1 MSGTA
6 LPMQVTESGLQTP
19 FRVNR
24 LRRLIDDSTQILD
37 RAIQEHITDGG
48 RQLAGSVT
56 MFSGGDDST
65 ILAHLFRTRVDAAAH
80 ANTGIGIEDTRQFV
94 RDTCAAWGLRLIE
107 KHPPVSYDELVIDQG
122 FPGPGMHWKMYQRL
136 KERCFRQVRAEFVTS
151 PTRERVVFLAGRRR
165 DESDRRLNIP
175 EAERDGSV
183 VWVSPLVN
191 WTKLDLNTYRA
202 LHPEVPR
209 NPASATLH
217 MSGEC
222 LCGAFAHE
230 GELDEIGEWYPAV
243 RQRIEALQERVKA
256 AGHAEPKCR
265 WGWGAGYE
273 APTHLRR
280 SGPGCN
286 ACDGQIAMFPEGDA
300 A

>member
-1 MSGTA
+1 MTE
-6 LPMQVTESGLQTP
+6 LPMQVRESGLLTP
-19 FRVNR
+19 NR
-24 LRRLIDDSTQILD
+24 RDRLKRLMDESQQILSAAIREHIIDD
-37 RAIQEHITDGG
+37 GK
-48 RQLAGSVT
+48 QLAGIVT

-65 ILAHLFRTRVDAAAH
+65 TLAHLFRDTVDAAAH
-80 ANTGIGIEDTRQFV
+80 ANTGIGIEQTRQFV
-94 RDTCAAWGLRLIE
+94 RDTCAAWDLQLIE

-136 KERCFRQVRAEFVTS
+136 KERCFRQIRAEFVTN
-151 PTRERVVFLAGRRR
+151 PRNERVLFLAGRRR
-165 DESDRRLNIP
+165 DESDRRATIL
-175 EAERDGSV
+175 ESERDGSV

-202 LHPEVPR
+202 LHPDVPR

-243 RQRIEALQERVKA
+243 RDRIVALEAQVRA
-256 AGHAEPKCR
+256 AGHREPKCR
-265 WGWGAGYE
+265 WGWGAGSE
-273 APTHLRR
+273 QLISPRR

-286 ACDGQIAMFPEGDA
+286 ACDARQMQLWPEEGDA